1 MSPHDIDNSQR
12 PKAPAHRPC
21 LQIRF
26 ARAVAVAAG
35 ASLLLGSVITPA
47 QAAAPDRPGPQP
59 KDPPPSELIF
69 VHGYGSAATG
79 KTCNKDREVDGTTQ
93 EGTWANALEYYEK
106 HGDMARS
113 SMTTVGY
120 YEGDVNCDE
129 TIGQFT
135 NEAPIQD
142 IAKELA
148 IFIDSRDDQRPVN
161 VVAHS
166 MGGLV
171 TRVALLGAAHGW
183 WPEEVGKHEL
193 NVSNVVTLSTPHQG
207 LTEERYEN
215 EENKTRQWRQMK
227 PAMDEEPESEFLQRL
242 HLPHRALSE
251 DWAADTDW
259 SFVGSDGDDTVGY
272 ESGVDEGRHAD
283 QKYRYTPTLD
293 TCDGEPT
300 DSSPGHKRV
309 RTDRFGEHCL
319 SYWHASPDHD
329 PHETA
334 IGWSPLKTAFQAV
347 THNDGDGLPR

>member
-1 MSPHDIDNSQR
+1 MSLHNIDNRQR
-12 PKAPAHRPC
+12 PTALAHRP
-21 LQIRF
+21 IRF

-35 ASLLLGSVITPA
+35 ASLLLGSAITPG
-47 QAAAPDRPGPQP
+47 QAEAPGSPDQQP

-69 VHGYGSAATG
+69 VHGYGPSATG
-79 KTCNKDREVDGTTQ
+79 KSCNKDREVDGSTQ
-93 EGTWANALEYYEK
+93 AGTWANALGYYEEY
-106 HGDMARS
+106 GDMDRS

-129 TIGQFT
+129 SIGQFT

-148 IFIDSRDDQRPVN
+148 IFIDSRDDQRPVD

-207 LTEERYEN
+207 LTEERYE
-215 EENKTRQWRQMK
+215 EEDKTRQWTQMK
-227 PAMDEEPESEFLQRL
+227 PAMDGEPESEFLQRL

-259 SFVGSDGDDTVGY
+259 SFVGSDSDDTVGY
-272 ESGVDEGRHAD
+272 KSGIDKGRHAD
-283 QKYRYTPTLD
+283 QKYRYTPKLD

-300 DSSPGHKRV
+300 DSSPSHERI
-309 RTDRFGEHCL
+309 RTDRFGDQCL
-319 SYWHASPDHD
+319 KYWHSSPDHI

-334 IGWSPLKTAFQAV
+334 IGWSPLKTAYQAV
-347 THNDGDGLPR
+347 THDDGDGLPR

>member
-1 MSPHDIDNSQR
+1 MKGWPSRLVPGWLTCCSPFPPKERTSAPCTETGTQLDEVAMSLHNIDNRQR
-12 PKAPAHRPC
+12 PTALAHRP
-21 LQIRF
+21 IRF

-35 ASLLLGSVITPA
+35 ASLLLGSAITPG
-47 QAAAPDRPGPQP
+47 QAEAPGSPDQQP

-69 VHGYGSAATG
+69 VHGYGPSATG
-79 KTCNKDREVDGTTQ
+79 KSCNKDREVDGSTQ
-93 EGTWANALEYYEK
+93 AGTWANALGYYEEY
-106 HGDMARS
+106 GDMDRS

-129 TIGQFT
+129 SIGQFT

-148 IFIDSRDDQRPVN
+148 IFIDSRDDQRPVD

-215 EENKTRQWRQMK
+215 EENKTRRS
-227 PAMDEEPESEFLQRL
+227 EE
-242 HLPHRALSE
+242 HALN
-251 DWAADTDW
+251 
-259 SFVGSDGDDTVGY
+259 
-272 ESGVDEGRHAD
+272 
-283 QKYRYTPTLD
+283 
-293 TCDGEPT
+293 
-300 DSSPGHKRV
+300 SSHV
-309 RTDRFGEHCL
+309 AISYAVFCL
-319 SYWHASPDHD
+319 
-329 PHETA
+329 
-334 IGWSPLKTAFQAV
+334 KKK
-347 THNDGDGLPR
+347 